1 MKIIFLDFD
10 GVLNVHGKTHMML
23 HQGVEFDKKPCANLN
38 KILTEVPDA
47 KIVVSSSWRVYGL
60 EGVKDILAKSGID
73 SSRVIDITGREMGE
87 RGHQCVSWIHR
98 NPGVESFIAIDDE
111 SDFSPMLIRL
121 VKTSSYVG
129 LTENQANEAI
139 EMLKDPTLNDRSRT

>member
-10 GVLNVHGKTHMML
+10 GCLTPYGKTHMML

-38 KILTEVPDA
+38 RILTEVPDA
-47 KIVVSSSWRVYGL
+47 KIVVSSSWRIHGL
-60 EGVKDILAKSGID
+60 QVVRDVLAKNGID
-73 SSRVIDITGREMGE
+73 PNKVIDITGREMGE
-87 RGHQCVSWIHR
+87 RGHQCVSWIQR

-129 LTENQANEAI
+129 LTESQANEAI
-139 EMLKDPTLNDRSRT
+139 EMLKDPRLNDPSRT